1 MRTPIILKNRLIVK
15 NKLMAEEV
23 FLTRQTLLDMLTE
36 ETYDIAFIAFLKDE
50 NVHAQIVGSPN
61 NVSKIFGG
69 ILIHD
74 PDWATSMIQGVY
86 SAMVHLIAIL
96 EKGSKEEAKIAGD
109 KLTKIGPGFE
119 ELAEAIRK
127 LSMDSAARAINEM
140 IIESKE
146 GEQDDSKSNKP

>member
-1 MRTPIILKNRLIVK
+1 MHIPITQKNRLMIK
-15 NKLMAEEV
+15 RKLMADEV
-23 FLTRQTLLDMLTE
+23 LLTRQTLLDMLTE

-74 PDWATSMIQGVY
+74 PDWATSMVQGVY
-86 SAMVHLIAIL
+86 SAMVHLITVL
-96 EKGSKEEAKIAGD
+96 ETGSKEEARIAGE

-127 LSMDSAARAINEM
+127 LGMDSAARAINQM
-140 IIESKE
+140 VTNSKE
-146 GEQDDSKSNKP
+146 GGQNDSESIEP